1 MPRVSKPLQVSPEE
15 LETLKSN
22 LAHADEG
29 LAERIR
35 IVMACSEEN
44 SNKTVAARLHMDEHT
59 VAKWKRHIRRKG

>member
-35 IVMACSEEN
+35 IVMGVPK
-44 SNKTVAARLHMDEHT
+44 KTATRPWLPGFIWMSIPLPNG
-59 VAKWKRHIRRKG
+59 KRHIRRKG